1 MNDNKNMSLSLVKD
15 ELNINEM
22 VEIQG
27 GSGQDVANCIS
38 DAYTN
43 HGWISVA
50 LWVEST
56 FIQETLVAVA
66 ADCTVH
72 DLCS

>member
-27 GSGQDVANCIS
+27 ASGQYVADCIS
-38 DAYTN
+38 SAYTN
-43 HGWISVA
+43 HGWVSVL
-50 LWVEST
+50 LWVQSA
-56 FIQETLVAVA
+56 FIPETVVAVA
-66 ADCTVH
+66 ADCTAH
-72 DLCS
+72 SIL